1 MLPFRMRGYFLC
13 LRFFMGG
20 IFMTVIRINQLK
32 LTLGS
37 RKLLDLKNLQVQT
50 GKRIGII
57 GKNGSGKSTL
67 FKILAD
73 EIEADIANFSV
84 SGTIAMLPQM
94 KPATSTNKSG
104 GEISQD
110 YIVHVLKKAPR
121 ILLADEPTTNLDTSH
136 IEWVEK
142 KLNEFQGTLLLISHD
157 RTLLDN
163 VCGKIWELEDGE
175 ITEYVGNYSDYVAQK
190 ANEQKHQQKEYDKFK
205 HKEQQLKQAISQ
217 KEQKAAR
224 ATKKPKNVSNSEA
237 RQLGAQTY
245 YAGKQQKL
253 HQNTKALETRLEKL
267 DAVEKPKEEIPIKM
281 TLPNTRAFENKTIIR
296 AEKLAGQIDDKELW
310 KPTTFFLKGG
320 DKVGIIGSNGSG
332 KTTLLK
338 KIIERSDANLSVSPA
353 VKIGYFAQNME
364 ILDTD
369 KSIMENVK
377 ESSKQSETLIRT
389 VLARLGFIG
398 EDVYKYIKVLS
409 GGERVKVSLAK
420 IFVSD
425 CNTLILDE
433 PTNFLDIYALEALED
448 LLKNY
453 EGTLLVVS
461 HDRQFISAIS
471 SKILAFEDKELNL
484 FEGSYE
490 AYINRSTS
498 ESRNVK
504 GEQLMKIEMEITAVL
519 SQLSDPLLTKN
530 EKEALDDKFQKLLK
544 EKQSLE

>member
-67 FKILAD
+67 FKILAG

-217 KEQKAAR
+217 KEQEAAR

>member
-37 RKLLDLKNLQVQT
+37 RKLLDLKNLQVQA

-67 FKILAD
+67 FKVLAG

-84 SGTIAMLPQM
+84 NGTIAMLPQM
-94 KPATSTNKSG
+94 KPTTSTNKSG

-217 KEQKAAR
+217 KEQEAAR

-425 CNTLILDE
+425 CNSLILDE
-433 PTNFLDIYALEALED
+433 PTNFLDIYALEVLED
-448 LLKNY
+448 LLKEY

-471 SKILAFEDKELNL
+471 SKILAFEDMELNL

-498 ESRNVK
+498 ESRDIK
-504 GEQLMKIEMEITAVL
+504 GEQLMNIEMEITSVL

>member
-1 MLPFRMRGYFLC
+1 
-13 LRFFMGG
+13 
-20 IFMTVIRINQLK
+20 MTVIRINQLK

-67 FKILAD
+67 FKILAG

-217 KEQKAAR
+217 KEQEAAR
-224 ATKKPKNVSNSEA
+224 ATKKPENVSNSEA

>member
-1 MLPFRMRGYFLC
+1 MWGYF
-13 LRFFMGG
+13 FMPPILKGG

-32 LTLGS
+32 MTVGS
-37 RKLLDLKNLQVQT
+37 RDLLDIKNLQVQAD
-50 GKRIGII
+50 KRIGII

-67 FKILAD
+67 FKILAG
-73 EIEADIANFSV
+73 EIEADITNFSV
-84 SGTIAMLPQM
+84 SGTISMLPQM

-104 GEISQD
+104 GEISQE
-110 YIVHVLKKAPR
+110 YIIHILNQAPQ

-142 KLNEFQGTLLLISHD
+142 KLNEFQGTLLLVSHD
-157 RTLLDN
+157 RTLLNNLCD
-163 VCGKIWELEDGE
+163 VIWELEDGKIKE
-175 ITEYVGNYSDYVAQK
+175 CVGNYSDYVAQK
-190 ANEQKHQQKEYDKFK
+190 ENEQKHQQKEYDKFK
-205 HKEQQLKQAISQ
+205 HKEQQLKQAISH
-217 KEQKAAR
+217 KEQQAAR
-224 ATKKPKNVSNSEA
+224 ATKKPKSVSNSEA

-253 HQNTKALETRLEKL
+253 LQNTKALETRLEKL
-267 DAVEKPKEEIPIKM
+267 EAVEKPKEEAPIKM
-281 TLPNTRAFENKTIIR
+281 TLPNTRAFENKIIIR
-296 AEKLAGQIDDKELW
+296 AEKLIGQINDKELW

-320 DKVGIIGSNGSG
+320 DKVGIIGPNGSG

-338 KIIERSDANLSVSPA
+338 KIIKRSDENLSVSPA

-364 ILDTD
+364 ILDAD

-389 VLARLGFIG
+389 VLARLGFID
-398 EDVYKYIKVLS
+398 EDVYKKIKVLS

-461 HDRQFISAIS
+461 HDRQFISGIS

-498 ESRNVK
+498 KSRNVK
-504 GEQLMKIEMEITAVL
+504 GEQLMKIEMEIIAVL
-519 SQLSDPLLTKN
+519 SQLSDPLLTKI

-544 EKQSLE
+544 EKESLE